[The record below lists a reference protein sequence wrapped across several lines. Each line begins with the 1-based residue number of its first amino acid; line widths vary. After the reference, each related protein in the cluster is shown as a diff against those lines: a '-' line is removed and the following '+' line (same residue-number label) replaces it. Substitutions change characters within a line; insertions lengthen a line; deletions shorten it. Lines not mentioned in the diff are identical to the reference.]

1 MKNLLYISLLIM
13 LVLSCKNPK
22 DIDFSEENDITA
34 DTITEKNDIFTKIS
48 KPFMINGIECY
59 WKVSIIMEQGDF
71 EGGFI
76 IRELIDNK
84 TRKTILKDTDF
95 AHIDRYKEIDF
106 EEEKENFKDIN
117 FDGLKDFIVFNHSGT
132 PLPYNF
138 FYNIHIFDN
147 STKSFDFS
155 EELSGT
161 EIEIDSTNRKV
172 ISNYLYMGHSAKTIH
187 YLDKNGKIK
196 FTEVFREDSTTINDT
211 VYTGKEYMK
220 IINGKIV
227 ETKEDW

>member
-1 MKNLLYISLLIM
+1 M
-13 LVLSCKNPK
+13 SCKNSK
-22 DIDFSEENDITA
+22 EIDVLEENIITKA
-34 DTITEKNDIFTKIS
+34 EEIIKAETLTKIS
-48 KPFMINGIECY
+48 ESFTVNGVECY

-76 IRELIDNK
+76 TRELINNK
-84 TRKTILKDTDF
+84 TQKTILKDSDF

-106 EEEKENFKDIN
+106 EKEKENFKDVN
-117 FDGLKDFIVFNHSGT
+117 FDGFKDFIVFNHSGT
-132 PLPYNF
+132 PKPYNF

-161 EIEIDSTNRKV
+161 EIETDSINRKV

-187 YLDKNGKIK
+187 HLDKNGKIK
-196 FTEVFREDSTTINDT
+196 FTEIFREDSATINDT
-211 VYTGKEYMK
+211 LYTGKEYIK
-220 IINGKIV
+220 IINGKVV
-227 ETKEDW
+227 ETKRDSIIEKWD